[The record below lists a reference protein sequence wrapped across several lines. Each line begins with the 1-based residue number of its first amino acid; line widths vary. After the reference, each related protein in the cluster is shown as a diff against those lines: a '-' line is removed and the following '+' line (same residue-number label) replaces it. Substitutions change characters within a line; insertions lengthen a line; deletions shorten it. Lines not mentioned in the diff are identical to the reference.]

1 MRFLSKHLI
10 ALCFLLPA
18 LSFSGT
24 RVAYSRPGLMMKIPT
39 SSNKKSPYLFRTGF
53 GLEIHN
59 FNPFNTAKG
68 VYFDME
74 LSRGFGF
81 GFSAVMGG
89 DTTSLAKL
97 EESQYNAPVEFG
109 FHFQQKVYTYNDISL
124 TVGLQDVVFES
135 EQKSEE
141 MLSLNTSLLSFFVVL
156 ASEKNL
162 GEYKMNTY
170 MGFGT
175 GGLAP
180 LEADTTAPLNQ
191 NDLALNDS
199 TEETNSGVFLG
210 FLLKTPYFSSRG
222 GMDIVGEFDGTG
234 VNVGLRIPLTSDYR
248 LNLGF
253 THIERL
259 PSWKT
264 RYWTG
269 HPAFTIGF
277 DMAVPRIGGS
287 SRSSTSG
294 PSNQPLSTAN
304 LAFSNDGTVPA
315 YMDSTIAMA
324 DFTVMSL
331 RDSMLMMNNEM
342 RNLMVQLSALE
353 QESQFLVDSLKQLKL
368 GKNVQEKN
376 MNESMRHLSRS
387 LRFFYAGDFR
397 EALKEVDLS
406 LELKPDLALAY
417 ARRGSIYYK
426 LGDVQRATINW
437 NLALRLD
444 PEYDDV
450 RNILKALHE
459 NRLKDAN
466 LFEE

>member
-1 MRFLSKHLI
+1 MRNTKNIVIFFVI
-10 ALCFLLPA
+10 AVSMIFA
-18 LSFSGT
+18 SA
-24 RVAYSRPGLMMKIPT
+24 RVAYTRPGLMMRIPT
-39 SSNKKSPYLFRTGF
+39 SSIQKAPYIFRTGF
-53 GLEIHN
+53 GVELHN
-59 FNPFNTAKG
+59 FDPINTAKG

-74 LSRGFGF
+74 FGKGFSA
-81 GFSAVMGG
+81 GFSAVQGG
-89 DTTSLAKL
+89 DTTSLDL
-97 EESQYNAPVEFG
+97 ISESQYSPQVEFG
-109 FHFQQKVYTYNDISL
+109 FHFQQRVFVYNDISL
-124 TVGLQDVVFES
+124 SAGLQDIVFQNNQDD
-135 EQKSEE
+135 EQV
-141 MLSLNTSLLSFFVVL
+141 LSLNTDLLSFFLVL
-156 ASEKNL
+156 ASEKDL
-162 GEYKMNTY
+162 GDYKMSTF

-175 GGLAP
+175 GGLGP
-180 LEADTTAPLNQ
+180 MDSVKVIS
-191 NDLALNDS
+191 DS
-199 TEETNSGVFLG
+199 TQTANAGVFVG
-210 FLLKTPYFSSRG
+210 FLLKTPYFGRNG

-287 SRSSTSG
+287 SRSSASG

>member
-1 MRFLSKHLI
+1 MRNIKNIIIFLVI
-10 ALCFLLPA
+10 ALSMIFA
-18 LSFSGT
+18 SA
-24 RVAYSRPGLMMKIPT
+24 RVAYTRPGLMMRIPT
-39 SSNKKSPYLFRTGF
+39 SSIQKAPYIFRTGF
-53 GLEIHN
+53 GVELHN
-59 FNPFNTAKG
+59 FDPINTAKG

-74 LSRGFGF
+74 FGKGFSA
-81 GFSAVMGG
+81 GFSAVQGG
-89 DTTSLAKL
+89 DTTSLDL
-97 EESQYNAPVEFG
+97 ISESQYSPQVEFG
-109 FHFQQKVYTYNDISL
+109 FHFQQRVFVYNDISL
-124 TVGLQDVVFES
+124 SAGLQDIVFQNNQDD
-135 EQKSEE
+135 EQV
-141 MLSLNTSLLSFFVVL
+141 LSLNTDLLSFFLVL
-156 ASEKNL
+156 ASEKDL
-162 GEYKMNTY
+162 GDYKMSTF

-175 GGLAP
+175 GGLGP
-180 LEADTTAPLNQ
+180 MDSVKVIS
-191 NDLALNDS
+191 DS
-199 TEETNSGVFLG
+199 TQTANAGVFVG
-210 FLLKTPYFSSRG
+210 FLLKTPYFGRNG

-287 SRSSTSG
+287 SRSSASG
-294 PSNQPLSTAN
+294 PSSQPLSTEN
-304 LAFSNDGTVPA
+304 LAFSNNGTVPA

-353 QESQFLVDSLKQLKL
+353 QESQFLIDSLKQLKL

-459 NRLKDAN
+459 NRLKEAN

>member
-1 MRFLSKHLI
+1 
-10 ALCFLLPA
+10 
-18 LSFSGT
+18 
-24 RVAYSRPGLMMKIPT
+24 
-39 SSNKKSPYLFRTGF
+39 
-53 GLEIHN
+53 
-59 FNPFNTAKG
+59 
-68 VYFDME
+68 
-74 LSRGFGF
+74 
-81 GFSAVMGG
+81 
-89 DTTSLAKL
+89 
-97 EESQYNAPVEFG
+97 
-109 FHFQQKVYTYNDISL
+109 
-124 TVGLQDVVFES
+124 
-135 EQKSEE
+135 
-141 MLSLNTSLLSFFVVL
+141 
-156 ASEKNL
+156 
-162 GEYKMNTY
+162 
-170 MGFGT
+170 
-175 GGLAP
+175 
-180 LEADTTAPLNQ
+180 
-191 NDLALNDS
+191 
-199 TEETNSGVFLG
+199 
-210 FLLKTPYFSSRG
+210 
-222 GMDIVGEFDGTG
+222 MDIVGEFDGTG

-253 THIERL
+253 AHIERL

-277 DMAVPRIGGS
+277 DMAVPRTGSS
-287 SRSSTSG
+287 SRSTSSG
-294 PSNQPLSTAN
+294 PSNQPLMGEGVLN
-304 LAFSNDGTVPA
+304 PRDGSVPA

-324 DFTVMSL
+324 DYTVLSL

-368 GKNVQEKN
+368 GKNVAEKN
-376 MNESMRHLSRS
+376 MNEAMRHLSRS
-387 LRFFYAGDFR
+387 LRYFYAGDFR

-459 NRLKDAN
+459 NRLKEAN

>member
-1 MRFLSKHLI
+1 MNKKFNIIIVSLVILNIVFANS
-10 ALCFLLPA
+10 
-18 LSFSGT
+18 
-24 RVAYSRPGLMMKIPT
+24 RVVYTRPGLMMRVPT
-39 SSNKKSPYLFRTGF
+39 SSVQKAPYIFRTGF
-53 GLEIHN
+53 GVELHN
-59 FNPFNTAKG
+59 FDPVNTAKG

-74 LSRGFGF
+74 LGRGFSA
-81 GFSAVMGG
+81 GFSAVQGG
-89 DTTSLAKL
+89 DTTSLDLISK
-97 EESQYNAPVEFG
+97 SQYTPQVEFG
-109 FHFQQKVYTYNDISL
+109 FHFQQRIFTYNDISL
-124 TVGLQDVVFES
+124 SAGLQDIVFQNNQDD
-135 EQKSEE
+135 EQ
-141 MLSLNTSLLSFFVVL
+141 MLSLNTDLLSFFVVL
-156 ASEKNL
+156 ASEKDL
-162 GEYKMNTY
+162 GDYKMSTF

-175 GGLAP
+175 GGLGP
-180 LEADTTAPLNQ
+180 MDSVKVISDSVQTAN
-191 NDLALNDS
+191 A
-199 TEETNSGVFLG
+199 GVFVG
-210 FLLKTPYFSSRG
+210 FLLKTPYFGRTG

-277 DMAVPRIGGS
+277 DMAVPRVAGAI
-287 SRSSTSG
+287 RSPSYG
-294 PSNQPLSTAN
+294 PSGQPIPSGVQIPIPG
-304 LAFSNDGTVPA
+304 DGSVPA

-324 DFTVMSL
+324 DYTVLSL
-331 RDSMLMMNNEM
+331 RDSMSMMNNEM

-368 GKNVQEKN
+368 GKNVADKN
-376 MNESMRHLSRS
+376 MNDAMRHLSRS
-387 LRFFYAGDFR
+387 LRYFYAGDFR

-459 NRLKDAN
+459 NRLKEAN

>member
-1 MRFLSKHLI
+1 MKSKKNILFTLIFLSSMI
-10 ALCFLLPA
+10 FASA
-18 LSFSGT
+18 
-24 RVAYSRPGLMMKIPT
+24 RVAYTRPGLMMRIPT
-39 SSNKKSPYLFRTGF
+39 SSVEKAPYIFRTGF
-53 GLEIHN
+53 GVELHN
-59 FNPFNTAKG
+59 FDPINTAKG

-74 LSRGFGF
+74 FAKGFSA
-81 GFSAVMGG
+81 GFSAVQGG
-89 DTTSLAKL
+89 DTTALNLIS
-97 EESQYNAPVEFG
+97 ESQYSPQVEFG
-109 FHFQQKVYTYNDISL
+109 FHFQQRIFVYNDISL
-124 TVGLQDVVFES
+124 SAGLQDIVFQNNQDD
-135 EQKSEE
+135 EQV
-141 MLSLNTSLLSFFVVL
+141 LSLNTDLLSFFLVL
-156 ASEKNL
+156 ASEKDL
-162 GEYKMNTY
+162 GDYKMSTF

-175 GGLAP
+175 GGLGPMDSVKVISDSAQ
-180 LEADTTAPLNQ
+180 TAN
-191 NDLALNDS
+191 A
-199 TEETNSGVFLG
+199 GVFVG
-210 FLLKTPYFSSRG
+210 FLLKTPYFGRTG

-253 THIERL
+253 AHIERL

-269 HPAFTIGF
+269 HPAFTVGF
-277 DMAVPRIGGS
+277 DMAVPRLGGGL
-287 SRSSTSG
+287 RSTSSG
-294 PSNQPLSTAN
+294 PSNQPLLRGSA
-304 LAFSNDGTVPA
+304 SSSESGSIPA

-324 DFTVMSL
+324 DFTVLSL
-331 RDSMLMMNNEM
+331 RDSMSMMNNEM

-368 GKNVQEKN
+368 SKNVQEKN
-376 MNESMRHLSRS
+376 MNEAMRHLSRS
-387 LRFFYAGDFR
+387 LRYFYAGDFR

-459 NRLKDAN
+459 NRLKEAN